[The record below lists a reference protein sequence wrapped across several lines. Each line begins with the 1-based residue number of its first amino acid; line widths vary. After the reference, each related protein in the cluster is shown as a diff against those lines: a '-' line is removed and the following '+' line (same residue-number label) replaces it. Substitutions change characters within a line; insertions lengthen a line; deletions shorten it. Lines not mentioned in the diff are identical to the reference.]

1 MERRPSKIA
10 KQQRTL
16 QRLEKKLQKS
26 TELEEKYSNANKE
39 YIDKGYVIKLSER
52 KQIRP
57 LT

>member
-1 MERRPSKIA
+1 MERRHSKIA

-39 YIDKGYVIKLSER
+39 HIDKGYVIKLSER
-52 KQIRP
+52 KQIRL